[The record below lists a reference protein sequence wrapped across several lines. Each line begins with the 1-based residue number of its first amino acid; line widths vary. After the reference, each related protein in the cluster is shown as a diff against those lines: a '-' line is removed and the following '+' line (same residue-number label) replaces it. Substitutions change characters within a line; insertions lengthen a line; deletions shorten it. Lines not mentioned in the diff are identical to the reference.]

1 MGSRAQRAGLL
12 GLTMSMS
19 VTHLGTG
26 SRGNAT
32 LIECGEQKV
41 IIDQGFSGRE
51 FERRLSLMEIKTHEI
66 DAILLTHHHGDHGG
80 GAAIAQRKFDIP
92 ILCNDRTAAALNLE
106 LSKVQIFESL
116 EALEIGKLALLPVP
130 VPHSGADNV
139 AFIASN
145 GSERAAIVTDLGSWT
160 EELVTHLHGCQHIS
174 IEANYDHNRLWN
186 GPYPMRLKERI
197 GSRGGHLSN
206 HQTGEFLSNVVTAET
221 KSIVLTHLSE
231 RNNLPHL
238 AESTV
243 LYHLEDQFEGD
254 IRISLQDGPEFTHH
268 LNANES
274 EIDARSRISLLL

>member
-1 MGSRAQRAGLL
+1 
-12 GLTMSMS
+12 
-19 VTHLGTG
+19 
-26 SRGNAT
+26 
-32 LIECGEQKV
+32 
-41 IIDQGFSGRE
+41 
-51 FERRLSLMEIKTHEI
+51 MEIQPHEI

-80 GAAIAQRKFDIP
+80 GAAIAQRRFDIP
-92 ILCNDRTAAALNLE
+92 ILCNDRTATALNLE
-106 LSKVQIFESL
+106 LSKVRIFESL
-116 EALEIGKLALLPVP
+116 ESLEIGKLSLLPVP

-139 AFIASN
+139 GFIASN
-145 GSERAAIVTDLGSWT
+145 GQERAAIITDLGSWT
-160 EELVTHLHGCQHIS
+160 EELVTHIHGCQHIS
-174 IEANYDHNRLWN
+174 IEANYDHNKLWN

-268 LNANES
+268 LSANES
-274 EIDARSRISLLL
+274 EIDARGRISLHL